1 MIMNDVNFVLINF
14 HVARITEIAG
24 RVQEEPVSEMLESA
38 MNETIDSF
46 SRVWNP
52 LAQLERFIEQLRLQ
66 SELMEDE
73 VPAIADILNRA
84 ADMATRASAD

>member
-1 MIMNDVNFVLINF
+1 MNDANFILIDF

-38 MNETIDSF
+38 VNEAIDSF

-52 LAQLERFIEQLRLQ
+52 LAQLERFIEQLRFK
-66 SELMEDE
+66 SELLEDE
-73 VPAIADILNRA
+73 APAIADILNRT
-84 ADMATRASAD
+84 ADMATRASTD